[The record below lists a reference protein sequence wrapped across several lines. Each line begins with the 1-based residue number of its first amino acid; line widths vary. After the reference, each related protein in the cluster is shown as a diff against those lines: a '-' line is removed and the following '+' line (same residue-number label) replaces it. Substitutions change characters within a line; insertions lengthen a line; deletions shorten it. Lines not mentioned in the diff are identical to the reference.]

1 MKKIKEFFKLNKAF
15 TLAEML
21 CALGVSAIVILTV
34 YTMMLSA
41 QQTFSRLSDAS
52 KNTNN
57 FRFLVNALR
66 DSMQGAPEITHN
78 SASTAFLTIPVYR
91 NSTTP
96 VNDIYF
102 VSNVDA
108 ISNDAAKAKD
118 IFSAPQPGNNSYN
131 LYKNDNGNTI
141 LALSNVKKI
150 YYSVEKNDADTKGG
164 YQKLN
169 IGIIYDEVL
178 SDKKIDTVRQ
188 KRKML
193 CFTSKGR

>member
-41 QQTFSRLSDAS
+41 QQTFVRLSDAS

-57 FRFLVNALR
+57 FRFLVSSLR
-66 DSMQGAPEITHN
+66 ESIQCAPEITYN
-78 SASTAFLTIPVYR
+78 AASTAFLTIPVYR